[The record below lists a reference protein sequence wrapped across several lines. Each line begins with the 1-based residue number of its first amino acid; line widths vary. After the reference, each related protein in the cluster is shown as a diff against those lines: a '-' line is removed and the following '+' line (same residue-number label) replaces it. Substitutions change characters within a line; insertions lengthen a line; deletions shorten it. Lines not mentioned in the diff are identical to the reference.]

1 MDYYRTN
8 IAGGVVQTSPV
19 EVNNAIL
26 NSASDSYASNYW
38 SVPYTDG
45 LSPMKQIEGQFL
57 SRGIHFFSIV
67 QLEIIKKNFEYL
79 IKMYAIL
86 KL

>member
-8 IAGGVVQTSPV
+8 IAGGVVQTNPV
-19 EVNNAIL
+19 EAYNTIL

-45 LSPMKQIEGQFL
+45 ISPMKQIEGQF
-57 SRGIHFFSIV
+57 SVWESISCPFSNYW
-67 QLEIIKKNFEYL
+67 KY
-79 IKMYAIL
+79 
-86 KL
+86 

>member
-19 EVNNAIL
+19 EANNAIL

-57 SRGIHFFSIV
+57 SLVNRFLLHF
-67 QLEIIKKNFEYL
+67 
-79 IKMYAIL
+79 
-86 KL
+86 